1 MINALINKYA
11 FFSRPFLLLR
21 LLKTPT
27 IAGVALTM
35 SLLGGLTGCQKPT
48 DNPSTSTQSASNQS
62 PSNSQ
67 ATNNIS
73 SKNNVSSNTVIDTQL
88 PTVYATTNV
97 WGSVA
102 KAVGGDKVNV
112 IVGVDDLSQDP
123 HDYQATATDKLNIT
137 KSAVM
142 LVNGGGYDDWG
153 MSLAESVSHKSVVIN
168 AVALSGL
175 SPNTDNAADES
186 AGEHQHD
193 TQHEIKT
200 ADPQP
205 SDHPHVPSEVPSEA
219 HSEVHSHSHGDFN
232 EHVFFSLDTAKK
244 VAEAVNKQLAATSP
258 ANQAIYAKNTQQF
271 IQQIDALKV
280 KAKQIGQQKA
290 ITAFATEPVTGYL
303 LADMGIKDVTPKAYV
318 VQSETD
324 AGVSVKV
331 LDDSKSLLSNKQ
343 VGLLVVNA
351 QTEDATSKQLITLAK
366 ASTVPVVAVYETLPD
381 GVTSYTQ
388 FIEKTLDDFA
398 AATR

>member
-11 FFSRPFLLLR
+11 FFSRPLLLR

-27 IAGVALTM
+27 IAGVTLTM
-35 SLLGGLTGCQKPT
+35 SLLGGLTGCQKQT
-48 DNPSTSTQSASNQS
+48 DNQSTSNQSASKQSASNS
-62 PSNSQ
+62 S
-67 ATNNIS
+67 ATT
-73 SKNNVSSNTVIDTQL
+73 VSSNTVIDTQL

-153 MSLAESVSHKSVVIN
+153 MSLAQSVSHKPVVIN

-175 SPNTDNAADES
+175 SPNTDNAADEPAS
-186 AGEHQHD
+186 EQHQHD

-205 SDHPHVPSEVPSEA
+205 SDHPHVPSEG

-258 ANQAIYAKNTQQF
+258 TNQAIYAKNTQQF

-290 ITAFATEPVTGYL
+290 ITAFATEPVIGYL
-303 LADMGIKDVTPKAYV
+303 LADMGIKDVTPKAYA

-331 LDDSKSLLSNKQ
+331 LNDSKSLLSNKQ

>member
-21 LLKTPT
+21 LLKAPT
-27 IAGVALTM
+27 IAGVTLTM
-35 SLLGGLTGCQKPT
+35 SLLGGLTGCQKQT
-48 DNPSTSTQSASNQS
+48 DNPSTSKQSTSNQS

-67 ATNNIS
+67 ATNNTS
-73 SKNNVSSNTVIDTQL
+73 AKNNVSSNTVIDSQL

-123 HDYQATATDKLNIT
+123 HDYQATAIDKLNIT

-153 MSLAESVSHKSVVIN
+153 MSLAESVSHKPVVIN

-175 SPNTDNAADES
+175 SPNIDNAADES

-200 ADPQP
+200 AHPQP
-205 SDHPHVPSEVPSEA
+205 SDHPHV
-219 HSEVHSHSHGDFN
+219 HGDFN

-258 ANQAIYAKNTQQF
+258 ANQAIYAKNTQHF

-331 LDDSKSLLSNKQ
+331 LNDSKSLLSNKQ

-398 AATR
+398 AAMR

>member
-11 FFSRPFLLLR
+11 FFSRPLLQ
-21 LLKTPT
+21 LLPKTTT
-27 IAGVALTM
+27 IAGVTLTL
-35 SLLGGLTGCQKPT
+35 SLLGGLTGCQKT
-48 DNPSTSTQSASNQS
+48 DNQSTSNQSASNQS
-62 PSNSQ
+62 PSNSS
-67 ATNNIS
+67 ATTI
-73 SKNNVSSNTVIDTQL
+73 SSNTVIDTQL

-137 KSAVM
+137 KSDVM

-153 MSLAESVSHKSVVIN
+153 MSLAESVSHKPVVIN

-186 AGEHQHD
+186 ASEQH
-193 TQHEIKT
+193 QHEIKT
-200 ADPQP
+200 AHPQP
-205 SDHPHVPSEVPSEA
+205 SDHPHVPSEVPSEV
-219 HSEVHSHSHGDFN
+219 HSKVHSHSHVDFN

-318 VQSETD
+318 AQSETD

-331 LDDSKSLLSNKQ
+331 LNDSKSLLSNKQ

-388 FIEKTLDDFA
+388 FIEKNLDDFA

>member
-11 FFSRPFLLLR
+11 FFSRPFLPLR

-27 IAGVALTM
+27 IAGVTLTL
-35 SLLGGLTGCQKPT
+35 SLLGGLTGCQKQT
-48 DNPSTSTQSASNQS
+48 DNQSTSNQSASNQS
-62 PSNSQ
+62 ASNSS
-67 ATNNIS
+67 ATT
-73 SKNNVSSNTVIDTQL
+73 VSSNTVIDSQL

-137 KSAVM
+137 KAAVM

-153 MSLAESVSHKSVVIN
+153 MSLAESVSHKPVVIN

-175 SPNTDNAADES
+175 SSNTDNAADEP
-186 AGEHQHD
+186 AGEQHQHD

-200 ADPQP
+200 ADTQP
-205 SDHPHVPSEVPSEA
+205 SDHPHVPSEG
-219 HSEVHSHSHGDFN
+219 HSKVHSHSHGDFN

-290 ITAFATEPVTGYL
+290 ITAFTTEPVTGYL

-331 LDDSKSLLSNKQ
+331 LNDSKSLLSNKQ

>member
-27 IAGVALTM
+27 IAGVTLTM
-35 SLLGGLTGCQKPT
+35 SLVGGLTGCQKT
-48 DNPSTSTQSASNQS
+48 DNQSTSNQS
-62 PSNSQ
+62 PSNSE
-67 ATNNIS
+67 ATNNVS
-73 SKNNVSSNTVIDTQL
+73 SKNNVSSNTVIDSQL

-153 MSLAESVSHKSVVIN
+153 MSLAESVSHKPVVIN

-200 ADPQP
+200 AHPQP
-205 SDHPHVPSEVPSEA
+205 SDHPHV
-219 HSEVHSHSHGDFN
+219 HGDFN

-258 ANQAIYAKNTQQF
+258 ANQAIYAKNTQHF

-331 LDDSKSLLSNKQ
+331 LNDSKSLLSNKQ

-398 AATR
+398 AAMR

>member
-27 IAGVALTM
+27 IAGVTLTM
-35 SLLGGLTGCQKPT
+35 SLLGGLTGCQKQT
-48 DNPSTSTQSASNQS
+48 DNQSTSKQSASNS
-62 PSNSQ
+62 S
-67 ATNNIS
+67 ATT
-73 SKNNVSSNTVIDTQL
+73 VSSNTVIDSQL

-153 MSLAESVSHKSVVIN
+153 MSLAESVSHKPVVIN

-175 SPNTDNAADES
+175 SPNTDNAADEPAS
-186 AGEHQHD
+186 EQHQHD

-205 SDHPHVPSEVPSEA
+205 SDHPHVPSEA

-290 ITAFATEPVTGYL
+290 ITAFATEPVIGYL

-331 LDDSKSLLSNKQ
+331 LNDSKSLLSNKQ

>member
-21 LLKTPT
+21 LLKTPM
-27 IAGVALTM
+27 IAGMALTM
-35 SLLGGLTGCQKPT
+35 SLVGGLTGCQKQT
-48 DNPSTSTQSASNQS
+48 DNPSTSKQSTSNQS

-67 ATNNIS
+67 ATNNTS
-73 SKNNVSSNTVIDTQL
+73 AKNNVSSNTVIDSQL

-123 HDYQATATDKLNIT
+123 HDYQATAIDKLNIT

-153 MSLAESVSHKSVVIN
+153 MSLAESVSHKPVVIN

-200 ADPQP
+200 AHPQP
-205 SDHPHVPSEVPSEA
+205 SDHPHV
-219 HSEVHSHSHGDFN
+219 HGDFN

-258 ANQAIYAKNTQQF
+258 ANQAIYAKNTQHF

-331 LDDSKSLLSNKQ
+331 LNDSKSLLSNKQ

-398 AATR
+398 AAMR

>member
-21 LLKTPT
+21 LLKAPT
-27 IAGVALTM
+27 IAGVTLTM
-35 SLLGGLTGCQKPT
+35 SLLGGLTGCQKQT
-48 DNPSTSTQSASNQS
+48 DNPSTSKQSTSNQS

-67 ATNNIS
+67 ATNNTS
-73 SKNNVSSNTVIDTQL
+73 AKNNVSSNTVIDSQL

-123 HDYQATATDKLNIT
+123 HDYQATAIDKLNIT

-153 MSLAESVSHKSVVIN
+153 MSLAESVSHKPVVIN

-186 AGEHQHD
+186 AGEQHQHD

-200 ADPQP
+200 AHPQP
-205 SDHPHVPSEVPSEA
+205 SDHPHV
-219 HSEVHSHSHGDFN
+219 HGDFN

-258 ANQAIYAKNTQQF
+258 ANQAIYAKNTQHF

-331 LDDSKSLLSNKQ
+331 LNDSKSLLSNKQ

-398 AATR
+398 AAMR

>member
-11 FFSRPFLLLR
+11 FFSRPLLLR

-27 IAGVALTM
+27 IAGVTLTM
-35 SLLGGLTGCQKPT
+35 SLLGGLTGCQKQT
-48 DNPSTSTQSASNQS
+48 DNPSTSKQSASNPS

-67 ATNNIS
+67 ATNNTS
-73 SKNNVSSNTVIDTQL
+73 SKNNFSSNTVIDTQL

-153 MSLAESVSHKSVVIN
+153 MSLAKSVSHKPVVIN

-186 AGEHQHD
+186 AGEHHHHD
-193 TQHEIKT
+193 TQHQIKT
-200 ADPQP
+200 AHPQP
-205 SDHPHVPSEVPSEA
+205 SDHLHVPSEV
-219 HSEVHSHSHGDFN
+219 HSKVHSHSHGDFN

-290 ITAFATEPVTGYL
+290 ITAFATEPVIGYL
-303 LADMGIKDVTPKAYV
+303 LADMGIKDVTPKAYA

-331 LDDSKSLLSNKQ
+331 LNDSKSLLSNKK

>member
-11 FFSRPFLLLR
+11 FFSRPLLQM

-27 IAGVALTM
+27 IAGVTLTM
-35 SLLGGLTGCQKPT
+35 SLLGGLTGCQKQT
-48 DNPSTSTQSASNQS
+48 DNPSTSKQSVSNQS
-62 PSNSQ
+62 PSNSS
-67 ATNNIS
+67 ATT
-73 SKNNVSSNTVIDTQL
+73 VSSNTVIDSQL

-153 MSLAESVSHKSVVIN
+153 MSLAQSVSHKPVVIN

-186 AGEHQHD
+186 ASEQHQHD

-205 SDHPHVPSEVPSEA
+205 SDHPHVPSEA

-280 KAKQIGQQKA
+280 KAQQIGQRKA
-290 ITAFATEPVTGYL
+290 ITAFATEPVIGYL
-303 LADMGIKDVTPKAYV
+303 LADMGIKDVTPKAYA

-331 LDDSKSLLSNKQ
+331 LNDSKSLLSNKQ

>member
-21 LLKTPT
+21 LLKAPT
-27 IAGVALTM
+27 IAGVTLTM
-35 SLLGGLTGCQKPT
+35 SLLGGLTGCQKQT
-48 DNPSTSTQSASNQS
+48 DNPSTSKQSASNPS
-62 PSNSQ
+62 PSNSE
-67 ATNNIS
+67 ATNTIS
-73 SKNNVSSNTVIDTQL
+73 SKNNVSSNTVIDSQL

-153 MSLAESVSHKSVVIN
+153 MSLAESVSHKPVVIN

-200 ADPQP
+200 AHPQP
-205 SDHPHVPSEVPSEA
+205 SDHPHV
-219 HSEVHSHSHGDFN
+219 HGDFN

-258 ANQAIYAKNTQQF
+258 ANQAIYAKNTQHF

-290 ITAFATEPVTGYL
+290 ITAFATEPVIGYL

-331 LDDSKSLLSNKQ
+331 LNDSKSLLSNKQ

-398 AATR
+398 AAMR

>member
-21 LLKTPT
+21 LLKAPT
-27 IAGVALTM
+27 IAGVTLTM
-35 SLLGGLTGCQKPT
+35 SLLGGLTGCQKQT
-48 DNPSTSTQSASNQS
+48 DNPSTSKQSTSNQS

-67 ATNNIS
+67 ATNNTS
-73 SKNNVSSNTVIDTQL
+73 AKNNVSSNTVIDSQL

-123 HDYQATATDKLNIT
+123 HDYQATAIDKLNIT

-153 MSLAESVSHKSVVIN
+153 MSLAESVSHKPVVIN

-200 ADPQP
+200 AHPQP
-205 SDHPHVPSEVPSEA
+205 SDHPHV
-219 HSEVHSHSHGDFN
+219 HGDFN

-258 ANQAIYAKNTQQF
+258 ANQAIYAKNTQHF

-280 KAKQIGQQKA
+280 RAQQIGQQKV
-290 ITAFATEPVTGYL
+290 ITAFATEPVIEYL

-318 VQSETD
+318 AQSETD

-331 LDDSKSLLSNKQ
+331 LNDSKSLLSNKQ

-366 ASTVPVVAVYETLPD
+366 ALAVPVVAVYETFPD

>member
-27 IAGVALTM
+27 IAGVTLTM
-35 SLLGGLTGCQKPT
+35 SLLGGLTGCQKQT
-48 DNPSTSTQSASNQS
+48 DNQSTSNQSASNS
-62 PSNSQ
+62 S
-67 ATNNIS
+67 ATT
-73 SKNNVSSNTVIDTQL
+73 VSSNTVIDTQL

-153 MSLAESVSHKSVVIN
+153 MSLAQSVSHKPVVIN

-186 AGEHQHD
+186 ASEHQHD

-205 SDHPHVPSEVPSEA
+205 SDHPHVPSEA

-258 ANQAIYAKNTQQF
+258 ANQAIYAKNTQHF

-280 KAKQIGQQKA
+280 KAQQIGQRKA
-290 ITAFATEPVTGYL
+290 ITAFATEPVIGYL
-303 LADMGIKDVTPKAYV
+303 LADMGIKDVTPKAYA

-331 LDDSKSLLSNKQ
+331 LNDSKSLLSNKQ

-366 ASTVPVVAVYETLPD
+366 ASTVPVVAVYETFPD

>member
-11 FFSRPFLLLR
+11 FFSRPLLLR

-27 IAGVALTM
+27 IAGVTLTM
-35 SLLGGLTGCQKPT
+35 SLLGGLTGCQKQT
-48 DNPSTSTQSASNQS
+48 DNQSTSKQSASNS
-62 PSNSQ
+62 S
-67 ATNNIS
+67 ATT
-73 SKNNVSSNTVIDTQL
+73 VSSNTVINTQL

-153 MSLAESVSHKSVVIN
+153 MSLAESVSHKPVVIN

-175 SPNTDNAADES
+175 SPNMEHAADEPAS
-186 AGEHQHD
+186 EQHQHD
-193 TQHEIKT
+193 TLHEMKT
-200 ADPQP
+200 AHPQP
-205 SDHPHVPSEVPSEA
+205 SDHPHVPSEG
-219 HSEVHSHSHGDFN
+219 HSKVHSDSHGDFN

-258 ANQAIYAKNTQQF
+258 ANQAIYAKNTQHF

-290 ITAFATEPVTGYL
+290 ITAFATEPVIGYL

-331 LDDSKSLLSNKQ
+331 LNDSKSLLSNKQ

>member
-21 LLKTPT
+21 LLKAPT
-27 IAGVALTM
+27 IAGVTLTM
-35 SLLGGLTGCQKPT
+35 SLLGGLTGCQKQT
-48 DNPSTSTQSASNQS
+48 DNPSTSKQSTSNQS

-67 ATNNIS
+67 ATNNTS
-73 SKNNVSSNTVIDTQL
+73 AKNNVSSNTVINTQL

-123 HDYQATATDKLNIT
+123 HDYQATAIDKLNIT

-153 MSLAESVSHKSVVIN
+153 MSLAESVSHKPVVIN

-200 ADPQP
+200 AHPQP
-205 SDHPHVPSEVPSEA
+205 SDHPHV
-219 HSEVHSHSHGDFN
+219 HGDFN

-258 ANQAIYAKNTQQF
+258 ANQAIYAKNTQHF

-331 LDDSKSLLSNKQ
+331 LNDSKSLLSNKQ

-398 AATR
+398 AAMR

>member
-11 FFSRPFLLLR
+11 FFSRPLLLR

-27 IAGVALTM
+27 IAGVTLTM
-35 SLLGGLTGCQKPT
+35 SLLGGLTGCQKQT
-48 DNPSTSTQSASNQS
+48 DNQSPSTQSASNQS
-62 PSNSQ
+62 ASNSS
-67 ATNNIS
+67 ATT
-73 SKNNVSSNTVIDTQL
+73 VSSNPVIDTQL

-153 MSLAESVSHKSVVIN
+153 MSLAESVSHKPVVIN

-175 SPNTDNAADES
+175 SPNTDNAADEPAS
-186 AGEHQHD
+186 EQH
-193 TQHEIKT
+193 QHEIKT
-200 ADPQP
+200 AHPQP
-205 SDHPHVPSEVPSEA
+205 SDHPHVLSEGPSEG

-258 ANQAIYAKNTQQF
+258 ANQAIYAKNTQNF

-290 ITAFATEPVTGYL
+290 ITAFATEPVIAYL

-331 LDDSKSLLSNKQ
+331 LNDSKSLLSNKQ

-366 ASTVPVVAVYETLPD
+366 ASTVPVVAVYETFPD

>member
-21 LLKTPT
+21 LLKTPM
-27 IAGVALTM
+27 IAGMALTM
-35 SLLGGLTGCQKPT
+35 SLVGGLTGCQKT
-48 DNPSTSTQSASNQS
+48 DNQSTSNQSASNQS
-62 PSNSQ
+62 ASNSS
-67 ATNNIS
+67 ATTVS
-73 SKNNVSSNTVIDTQL
+73 SKNSVSSNTVINTQL

-153 MSLAESVSHKSVVIN
+153 MSLAESVSHKPVVIN

-175 SPNTDNAADES
+175 SPNTDNAADEP

-193 TQHEIKT
+193 TQHEKT
-200 ADPQP
+200 AHPQP
-205 SDHPHVPSEVPSEA
+205 SDHLHV
-219 HSEVHSHSHGDFN
+219 HGDFN

-290 ITAFATEPVTGYL
+290 ITAFATEPVIGYL

-331 LDDSKSLLSNKQ
+331 LNDSKSLLSNKQ

-366 ASTVPVVAVYETLPD
+366 ASAVPVVAVYETLPD